1 MPDFVPGQRWIN
13 SAESQL
19 GLGTVL
25 ACEHRTVTLVFM
37 ATGDTRTYAKQTAP
51 LTRIIFSIGATIQ
64 SHDDQL
70 LTVQKVSEEKG
81 LITYTGV
88 TENGTIVELQEGQ
101 LNNFIQ
107 LTRPAERLFSGQIDA
122 AKWFELRYRTLLQ
135 LNLLLSSELRGLAGC
150 RTSLIPHQL
159 YITHEVANRYAP
171 RVLLADEVGLGK
183 TIEAGLIIHHQLLSE
198 RAKRVLIIVPESLV
212 HQWLVEMLRRFNL
225 RFSIFD
231 PSRCSAVEESTGLD
245 NPFHSEQLI
254 LCNLGFFVEH
264 PNRVE
269 QAISGDWDLVVIDE
283 AHHLERSPDNIS
295 TEYAIVERLAAKS
308 KGLLLLTAT
317 PEQLGKHGHFARLR
331 LLDPSRFH
339 DFDAFVQ
346 EESGYRPIAE
356 AINALLSR
364 VPLDKNS
371 QQTLIDTINE
381 GDNRALLE
389 TLRHTDINHADN
401 TAARQTLIE
410 HLLDRHGTGR
420 VLFRNTRA
428 AIKGFPG
435 RTVQSCP
442 LPQPDQYAALELP
455 DDADPSLLVS
465 PELIY
470 QSLSPA
476 DQPEWSHIDPRIAW
490 LKNQLIILKPD
501 KVLLI
506 TASAQTALDIAQAL
520 KLQSGIHAAVF
531 HEGLSI
537 VERDRAAAYFANPES
552 GSQLLICSE
561 IGSEGR
567 NFQFAHHLV
576 LFDLPLNPDLLEQ
589 RIGRLDRIG
598 QNQTIHIHVPYL
610 ESSAQATLFHWYQE
624 GLGAF
629 DQNCP
634 AGLAVFREVENE
646 LLLALRDSHQVD
658 KLIRSTQHHHS
669 RLNQALHLG
678 RDRLLEYNSCRPEI
692 ANTLKQQA
700 LMLDKNSS
708 LAHYMD
714 SVFDC
719 YGVETEIHSKACTI
733 VSPGNHMLSP
743 FPELPSDGVTITYDR
758 ETALAH
764 EDVQYLTWEHP
775 MVIGAIDLVL
785 SNEAGNTAFTACALE
800 GVNPGILLVEC
811 LYVVEPAIISE
822 LQTQRYLPPTTL
834 RLLLDEHKNNLS
846 AEIDSANINQN
857 QTQIDRETAIKIILA
872 KETEIKELIT
882 RAEDV
887 AKTRATALLDTS
899 LQQASQVLLKEID
912 RLTALHQVNS
922 NIRSDE
928 IDFFRD
934 QLQSLNQVIK
944 SAIVRLDAI
953 RVIVCI

>member
-25 ACEHRTVTLVFM
+25 ASEQRTVTLVFM
-37 ATGDTRTYAKQTAP
+37 ATGDTRIYAKQTAP
-51 LTRIIFSIGATIQ
+51 LARIIFSVGDTIQ
-64 SHDDQL
+64 SHDDQF
-70 LTVQKVSEEKG
+70 LTVQKVSEHNG
-81 LITYTGV
+81 LITYAGV
-88 TENGTIVELQEGQ
+88 TENGKIVELQEGQ
-101 LNNFIQ
+101 LNNFTQ

-122 AKWFELRYRTLLQ
+122 NKWFELRHRTLLQ
-135 LNLLLSSELRGLAGC
+135 LNQLLTSELRGLAGC

-245 NPFHSEQLI
+245 NPFHSEQLV
-254 LCNLGFFVEH
+254 LCNLSFFATH

-269 QAISGDWDLVVIDE
+269 QAIHGAWDLVVIDE
-283 AHHLERSPDNIS
+283 AHHLEWSPDNIS
-295 TEYAIVERLAAKS
+295 TEYAIVDRLAAKS

-317 PEQLGKHGHFARLR
+317 PEQLGKQGHFARLR

-339 DFDAFVQ
+339 DFNVFVQ
-346 EESGYRPIAE
+346 EESRYRPIAE
-356 AINALLSR
+356 AINALLSH
-364 VPLDKNS
+364 VPLDKKS

-389 TLRHTDINHADN
+389 TLQYTDLNHADN

-428 AIKGFPG
+428 AIKGFPT
-435 RTVQSCP
+435 RTVRSYP
-442 LPQPDQYAALELP
+442 FPQPDQYTALELP
-455 DDADPSLLVS
+455 DDADPILLVS

-470 QSLSPA
+470 QSLSLTN
-476 DQPEWSHIDPRIAW
+476 QPEWIQFDPRIAW

-598 QNQTIHIHVPYL
+598 QSQSIHIYVPYL
-610 ESSAQATLFHWYQE
+610 ESSAQATLFHWFNE

-634 AGLAVFREVENE
+634 AGQAVFREVKNE
-646 LLLALRDSHQVD
+646 LLLTLRDIHQMD
-658 KLIRSTQHHHS
+658 ELIRSTQHHHA

-678 RDRLLEYNSCRPEI
+678 RDRLLEYNSCQPEI
-692 ANTLKQQA
+692 ANALKQQA
-700 LMLDKNSS
+700 LMLDKNSGLS
-708 LAHYMD
+708 HYMD

-719 YGVETEIHSKACTI
+719 YGVETEFHSKSCTI
-733 VSPGNHMLSP
+733 VRPGNHMLST

-758 ETALAH
+758 ATALAN

-785 SNEAGNTAFTACALE
+785 SNEAGNTACTACTLE
-800 GVNPGILLVEC
+800 GVKPGELLVEC
-811 LYVVEPAIISE
+811 LFVVEPAKISE
-822 LQTQRYLPPTTL
+822 IQTQRYLPPTTV
-834 RLLLDEHKNNLS
+834 RLLLDEYKNDRS
-846 AEIDSANINQN
+846 TEIDSANINQN
-857 QTQIDRETAIKIILA
+857 QTHIDRETAIKIIFS
-872 KETEIKELIT
+872 KEPEIKALISQ
-882 RAEDV
+882 AEDA
-887 AKTRATALLDTS
+887 AKTRTSALLDKS
-899 LQQASQVLLKEID
+899 RQYASQVLLKEID
-912 RLTALHQVNS
+912 RLTALHQVNPS
-922 NIRSDE
+922 IRSEE
-928 IDFFRD
+928 IDFFLD
-934 QLQSLNQVIK
+934 QLQTLNKVIN
-944 SAIVRLDAI
+944 SANLRLDAI
-953 RVIVCI
+953 RVIICI